1 MEEASSP
8 LSSAVQDYLKA
19 LHRLGGADQ
28 LVSPVEIA
36 ARLNVRAPSVTGMLK
51 RLAELGFIQYE
62 SGKGARLTEIGL
74 REARRVVR
82 RHRLVELFLHKV
94 LKIDWSEIDAE
105 AEALEH
111 AISPRLE
118 QAIAQFLGEPLEDP
132 HGHLIPNRDGV
143 LTKRSLQP
151 LTSFQTGKQIIIR
164 EVPDEQPDRLRRWQ
178 ELGLLPGATALIVGH
193 QPLDDIY
200 ELRIGPKVLQLGRE
214 GLAGIL
220 GERTVEHHA

>member
-36 ARLNVRAPSVTGMLK
+36 ARLDVRAPSVTGMLK

-62 SGKGARLTEIGL
+62 SGKGARLSEIGL

-82 RHRLVELFLHKV
+82 RHRLVELFLHQV

-118 QAIAQFLGEPLEDP
+118 QAIAQFLPASESIWLLVRHFPNEDT
-132 HGHLIPNRDGV
+132 
-143 LTKRSLQP
+143 LT
-151 LTSFQTGKQIIIR
+151 
-164 EVPDEQPDRLRRWQ
+164 RL
-178 ELGLLPGATALIVGH
+178 
-193 QPLDDIY
+193 
-200 ELRIGPKVLQLGRE
+200 K
-214 GLAGIL
+214 
-220 GERTVEHHA
+220 